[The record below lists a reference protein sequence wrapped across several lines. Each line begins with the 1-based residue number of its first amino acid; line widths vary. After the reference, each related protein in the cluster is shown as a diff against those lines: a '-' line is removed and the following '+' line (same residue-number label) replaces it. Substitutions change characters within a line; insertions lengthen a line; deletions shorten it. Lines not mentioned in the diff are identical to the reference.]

1 MRAGM
6 TRQAALVTERL
17 RRQGLIRP
25 IHRTPEDVVA
35 WSGAMQAQEYE
46 PATWA
51 IGLRMK
57 GDPSSADVE
66 RAVDEGRV
74 VRTHGMRPTWHF
86 VSRADIRWLL
96 QLTAPR
102 VHQAMSSY
110 LRKLELDARLL
121 ARCTKADAA
130 RIAV

>member
-35 WSGAMQAQEYE
+35 WFGAMQAQEYG

-57 GDPSSADVE
+57 GDPSSGYE
-66 RAVDEGRV
+66 LTFSCAV
-74 VRTHGMRPTWHF
+74 
-86 VSRADIRWLL
+86 
-96 QLTAPR
+96 
-102 VHQAMSSY
+102 
-110 LRKLELDARLL
+110 
-121 ARCTKADAA
+121 
-130 RIAV
+130 